1 MRIQLLRLLMIC
13 IPPLMEVAVAADT
26 PEQDHELIYETVRNL
41 AGEQVEI
48 QKVDTRL
55 RLNNCSGDLTARYPF
70 SRNTTIEVRCTDEN
84 GWKIFLSVSGAAYQE
99 EPHSSSDNVAELP
112 TKNPTSVVRQVD
124 AVVARTLLPRGVP
137 IRAADLVL
145 RQFPAHRVRA
155 SNFTS
160 TEELIGFEPLQTIT
174 AGTMISFN
182 MLAPPYLVKKGDP
195 VTLIFQRGGI
205 LVSNEAVALESGEL
219 NKKID
224 VRIPDSGKVVS
235 GVVTQAGVVSVM
247 P

>member
-1 MRIQLLRLLMIC
+1 M
-13 IPPLMEVAVAADT
+13 AVATAAET
-26 PEQDHELIYETVRNL
+26 LEQDHELIYDTVRNL

-48 QKVDTRL
+48 QKVDSRL
-55 RLNNCSGDLTARYPF
+55 RLKSCSGDLSARYPF
-70 SRNTTIEVRCTDEN
+70 SQNTTIEVRCTDDD

-99 EPHSSSDNVAELP
+99 EPHSSNDNVEELP
-112 TKNPTSVVRQVD
+112 TKEPGSPVRLIE
-124 AVVARTLLPRGVP
+124 AVVARTLLPRGIP
-137 IRAADLVL
+137 IRESDLTL
-145 RQFPAHRVRA
+145 REFPAYRVRA
-155 SNFTS
+155 SNFTAI
-160 TEELIGFEPLQTIT
+160 EELIGFEPLQTVT
-174 AGTMISFN
+174 AGTLISLN

-205 LVSNEAVALESGEL
+205 RVSNEAVALESGEL
-219 NKKID
+219 NKKIE